1 MALLQISEPGETS
14 LPHQRRLAVGI
25 DLGTTNSLVAA
36 VRSGTPEVLKDEN
49 NRLILPSVVVYEAD
63 GAISVGDIDALS
75 QSTRSIV
82 SSVKRIMGRSLSD
95 VRAIRL
101 PFELQAEDESKG
113 MPFIPTVQGLQSPV
127 EVSAEILKVLRRT
140 AEKALADEIVGA
152 VITVPAYFDDA
163 QRQATKDAARLAG
176 IHVFRLLNEPTAAAL
191 AYGLETGAEGIYVVF
206 DLGGGTFDVSVLKLT
221 KGVFEVVA
229 TGGDSQLGGDDF
241 DRLLAQA
248 WLSANGISPD
258 RLEHSHWRTLL
269 GLARSSKE
277 ALLELDSDT
286 KEISAVFELDAQT
299 RLTLAISRKGFA
311 SLTME
316 LVERALAACRQTLQD
331 ARLNPSDVQGVVMVG
346 GSSRLLNVRL
356 AVRHVFGDCLKDTI
370 DPDQV
375 VALGAAS
382 QAHLLAG
389 NALASD
395 GWLLLDVLA
404 LSLGIETMGGLAER
418 ILPRNTPIPVAR
430 AQEFTTFKD
439 GQTSMAIHVVQGER
453 ETVAD
458 CRSLARFELKGI
470 PPMVAGAARIRI
482 TFQVDADGLLQVSA
496 LETRSGVSAQIEVR
510 PSYGLTDDEIASM
523 LEQAVAHSRE
533 DMQQRAVREALLDL
547 EQLLEAI
554 SAALE
559 QDGDLLS
566 AQERQA
572 LDNEVTQARKVC
584 ASQDREALVAASE
597 RLGGLAD
604 PFAERRMNRAVA
616 QALTGQSIENL

>member
-1 MALLQISEPGETS
+1 
-14 LPHQRRLAVGI
+14 
-25 DLGTTNSLVAA
+25 
-36 VRSGTPEVLKDEN
+36 
-49 NRLILPSVVVYEAD
+49 
-63 GAISVGDIDALS
+63 
-75 QSTRSIV
+75 
-82 SSVKRIMGRSLSD
+82 
-95 VRAIRL
+95 
-101 PFELQAEDESKG
+101 
-113 MPFIPTVQGLQSPV
+113 
-127 EVSAEILKVLRRT
+127 
-140 AEKALADEIVGA
+140 
-152 VITVPAYFDDA
+152 
-163 QRQATKDAARLAG
+163 
-176 IHVFRLLNEPTAAAL
+176 
-191 AYGLETGAEGIYVVF
+191 
-206 DLGGGTFDVSVLKLT
+206 
-221 KGVFEVVA
+221 
-229 TGGDSQLGGDDF
+229 
-241 DRLLAQA
+241 
-248 WLSANGISPD
+248 
-258 RLEHSHWRTLL
+258 
-269 GLARSSKE
+269 
-277 ALLELDSDT
+277 LELDSDT
-286 KEISAVFELDAQT
+286 KEISEVFELDAQT
-299 RLTLAISRKGFA
+299 RLTLAISRQGFA

-316 LVERALAACRQTLQD
+316 LVERALAACRQTLQA

-356 AVRHVFGDCLKDTI
+356 AVRHLFGDCLKDTI

-566 AQERQA
+566 EQERQT

-604 PFAERRMNRAVA
+604 PFAERRMNRAVS